1 MLKYKSASGLRNTS
15 RLNTFSSHYF
25 FLFKNDLT
33 GAIFLN
39 AAFPIFNFI
48 TLPLRMAL
56 QSKIIIEG
64 LTFDDVLLV
73 PAYSEILPREVN
85 IQTQLTRDLKIN
97 IPMVSAAMDTVTES
111 QLAVALAREGGI
123 GILHKNMS
131 IEKQADMVRKVKRS
145 ESGLIT
151 DPLTLPPDATVGDA
165 LRMMK
170 DNKIGGI
177 PIIDQKKK
185 LLGILTNR
193 DLRFEKNVK
202 HKVADVMTKDRLIT
216 AQIGTTL
223 LKAESILQQYK
234 IEKLP
239 IVDKKNTLIGLIT
252 YRDILQYKSHPNASK
267 DTMGRLLVGAAVGI
281 TTDVLLRV
289 EALIHAG
296 VDVITLDSAH
306 GHSKGVLDTV
316 KKVKKNFKQ
325 LQVIAGNVATAD
337 GAKALVAAGADA
349 VKVGVG
355 PGSICTTRIVTGAG
369 APQLTAVMQASQAIK
384 ASGVPVI
391 ADGGIRYTGDMV
403 KALVAGASS
412 IMAGSIFAGVEESPG
427 ETIIYEGR
435 KFKSYR
441 GMGSIEAMQE
451 GSKDRY
457 FQDVEDD
464 IKKLV
469 PEGIVGRV
477 PYKGGLNEVVHQ
489 FIGGLRAGMGY
500 CGAKN
505 IKALQQAKFVRITN
519 AGMRESHAH
528 DIVITKES
536 PNYSR

>member
-1 MLKYKSASGLRNTS
+1 
-15 RLNTFSSHYF
+15 
-25 FLFKNDLT
+25 
-33 GAIFLN
+33 
-39 AAFPIFNFI
+39 
-48 TLPLRMAL
+48 MATK
-56 QSKIIIEG
+56 SKIATEG
-64 LTFDDVLLV
+64 LTFDDVLLL

-85 IQTQLTRDLKIN
+85 IQTQLTKNLSIN
-97 IPMVSAAMDTVTES
+97 IPLVSAAMDTVTEAT
-111 QLAVALAREGGI
+111 LAIALARQGGI

-131 IEKQADMVRKVKRS
+131 IDKQAEQVRRVKRT
-145 ESGLIT
+145 ESGLIV
-151 DPLTLPPDATVGDA
+151 DPVTLHPDATVGEA
-165 LRMMK
+165 LRIMRE
-170 DNKIGGI
+170 NKIGGI
-177 PIIDQKKK
+177 PIVDEKQK
-185 LLGILTNR
+185 LMGILTNR
-193 DLRFEKNVK
+193 DLRFERNVTQ
-202 HKVADVMTKDRLIT
+202 KVSAVMTSTNLIT
-216 AQIGTTL
+216 AQAGTDL
-223 LKAESILQQYK
+223 VKAEKILQQYK

-239 IVDKKNTLIGLIT
+239 IVDKQHKLIGLIT
-252 YRDILQYKSHPNASK
+252 YRDIIQYKSHPNASK
-267 DTMGRLLVGAAVGI
+267 DNGGRLIVGAAVGI
-281 TTDVLLRV
+281 TADILQRV
-289 EALIHAG
+289 EALVNAG

-306 GHSKGVLDTV
+306 GHSKGVIETV
-316 KKVKKNFKQ
+316 KKVKKAYKQ

-337 GAKALVAAGADA
+337 GALALANAGADA

-369 APQLTAVMQASQAIK
+369 APQLTAIMDCSQALK
-384 ASGVPVI
+384 AKNIPVI
-391 ADGGIRYTGDMV
+391 ADGGIRYTGDLV
-403 KALVAGASS
+403 KALVAGASTA
-412 IMAGSIFAGVEESPG
+412 MAGSIFAGVEESPG
-427 ETIIYEGR
+427 ETIIFEGR

-477 PYKGGLNEVVHQ
+477 PYKGNLQEVVHQ

-528 DIVITKES
+528 DVVITKES